1 MTPYDKKSEEIIDG
15 KTSHKLK
22 LRLTPGSLSN
32 IAKCKDCIDKFLE
45 CVEESYKTKHT
56 LMVVNVILN
65 MQKLKTK
72 Y

>member
-32 IAKCKDCIDKFLE
+32 IANNLAE
-45 CVEESYKTKHT
+45 
-56 LMVVNVILN
+56 ILIKIN
-65 MQKLKTK
+65 AKIV
-72 Y
+72 